1 MKLRLLLIEDEPEIR
16 RFTRSALENA
26 DFTVDEADSLLTATH
41 ALNHAKPDLILLD
54 LGLPDGDGLQLID
67 RIRNWS
73 STPIL
78 VLSARSQEQQKVDA
92 LNAGADDFLV
102 KPFGI
107 AEMVARVQA
116 LLRRHHKQVEAETPI
131 VRFGDVEVDFSR
143 HLVTKQGQ
151 SIHLT
156 AIEFKLLGV
165 LIRQAGK
172 VVTQSALMQQVW
184 GTSQQDHSHYLRIY
198 ISRLRKKLENDPSR
212 PVYLLNELGVGYRFK
227 N

>member
-143 HLVTKQGQ
+143 HLVTKQDQ

>member
-116 LLRRHHKQVEAETPI
+116 LLRRHHKQIEAETPI

>member
-143 HLVTKQGQ
+143 HLVIKQGQ

>member
-16 RFTRSALENA
+16 RFTRTALEMA
-26 DFTVDEADSLLTATH
+26 DFAVDEADSLLTATH

-92 LNAGADDFLV
+92 LHAGADDFLV

-116 LLRRHHKQVEAETPI
+116 LLRRHHKQAEDETPI

-143 HLVTKQGQ
+143 HLVVKQGVDV
-151 SIHLT
+151 HLT

-165 LIRQAGK
+165 LIRQAGR

-184 GTSQQDHSHYLRIY
+184 GNSQQDNSHYLRIY
-198 ISRLRKKLENDPSR
+198 ISRLRKKLESDPSR

>member
-143 HLVTKQGQ
+143 HLVIKQGQ

-165 LIRQAGK
+165 LIRQAGR

>member
-16 RFTRSALENA
+16 RFTRNALEKA
-26 DFTVDEADSLLTATH
+26 DFAVDEADSLLTATH

-92 LNAGADDFLV
+92 LHAGADDFLV

-116 LLRRHHKQVEAETPI
+116 LLRRHHKQAGDETPI

-143 HLVTKQGQ
+143 HLVVKQGVAV
-151 SIHLT
+151 HLT

-184 GTSQQDHSHYLRIY
+184 GNSQQDNSHYLRIY

>member
-16 RFTRSALENA
+16 RFTRTALEKA
-26 DFTVDEADSLLTATH
+26 DFAVDEADSLLTATH

-92 LNAGADDFLV
+92 LHAGADDFLV

-116 LLRRHHKQVEAETPI
+116 LLRRHHKQAGDETPI

-143 HLVTKQGQ
+143 HLVVKQGGAV
-151 SIHLT
+151 HLT

-184 GTSQQDHSHYLRIY
+184 GNSQQDNSHYLRIY

>member
-16 RFTRSALENA
+16 RFTRTALENA
-26 DFTVDEADSLLTATH
+26 NFAVDEADSLLTATH
-41 ALNHAKPDLILLD
+41 ALNYAKPDLILLD

-92 LNAGADDFLV
+92 LHAGADDFLV

-107 AEMVARVQA
+107 SEMVARVQA
-116 LLRRHHKQVEAETPI
+116 LLRRHHKRAEAETPI

-143 HLVTKQGQ
+143 HLVVKQGVDV
-151 SIHLT
+151 HLT
-156 AIEFKLLGV
+156 AIEYKLLGV

-184 GTSQQDHSHYLRIY
+184 GNSQQENSHYLRIY

>member
-116 LLRRHHKQVEAETPI
+116 LLRRHHNQVEAETPI

-143 HLVTKQGQ
+143 HLVIKQGQ

>member
-16 RFTRSALENA
+16 RFTRSALEHA

-41 ALNHAKPDLILLD
+41 ALNYAKPDLILLD

-78 VLSARSQEQQKVDA
+78 ILSARSQEQQKVDA

-116 LLRRHHKQVEAETPI
+116 LLRRHHKQVEAETPL

-143 HLVTKQGQ
+143 HLVIKKDQAV
-151 SIHLT
+151 HLT

-165 LIRQAGK
+165 LIRQTGK

-184 GTSQQDHSHYLRIY
+184 GTSHQDHSHYLRIY
-198 ISRLRKKLENDPSR
+198 ISRLRKKLETDPSR